1 MASNNNNQ
9 NINPRPC
16 VQGIQIYWNAS
27 VNEYWEVFTKKKH
40 ICPNRGNKSSGIT
53 TTTAEGGSGGITP
66 PSDSP
71 KHRYYNPSARKR
83 TPYASSSFAPASKPK
98 MSNSF
103 ELLTGPTVDAIQKKY
118 EILSD
123 IVIVEHGGKVHGSQR
138 DRDPNTGLID
148 LLVYYEVPL
157 GQREEVKRKFDNF
170 VRNIMALQR
179 H

>member
-1 MASNNNNQ
+1 
-9 NINPRPC
+9 
-16 VQGIQIYWNAS
+16 
-27 VNEYWEVFTKKKH
+27 
-40 ICPNRGNKSSGIT
+40 
-53 TTTAEGGSGGITP
+53 
-66 PSDSP
+66 
-71 KHRYYNPSARKR
+71 
-83 TPYASSSFAPASKPK
+83 